1 MGMLDRTAAL
11 MEAVEESPI
20 IPAMCKPLRSVVM
33 AVIGRNGALKDANR
47 GFVELLPASTP
58 AVQLLDIRYLFVHPR
73 FDQIAAR
80 RADHTGGVVLEGVMN
95 IGDFR
100 TRVASLNVTIFE
112 CGDDLFIVGEHDIGL
127 LQELNAELLNMN
139 KQLAE
144 KQRELARVSRQLRH
158 HRTQSEGALQDR
170 DALLNLLSVD
180 DAGKIKRRI

>member
-11 MEAVEESPI
+11 SEAVEDSPI
-20 IPAMCKPLRSVVM
+20 PAICKPLRSVVM
-33 AVIGRNGALKDANR
+33 AVVSRNGALKDANR
-47 GFVELLPASTP
+47 GFVELLPPSTP
-58 AVQLLDIRYLFVHPR
+58 AAQLLDIRYLFVHPR

-80 RADHTGGVVLEGVMN
+80 RADRAGGVILDGVMN

-100 TRVASLNVTIFE
+100 TRVASLSMTILE
-112 CGDDLFIVGEHDIGL
+112 SGDDLFMVGEHDIGV
-127 LQELNAELLNMN
+127 LQELNAELLNLN
-139 KQLAE
+139 EQLAE

-180 DAGKIKRRI
+180 DSVKIKRRI

>member
-1 MGMLDRTAAL
+1 MGMLDRTPAL
-11 MEAVEESPI
+11 SEVVGESPI
-20 IPAMCKPLRSVVM
+20 PSICKPLRSVVM
-33 AVIGRNGALKDANR
+33 ALVSRSGALKDANR

-58 AVQLLDIRYLFVHPR
+58 AAQLLDIRYLFVHPR

-80 RADHTGGVVLEGVMN
+80 RADRAGGVIIDGVMN

-112 CGDDLFIVGEHDIGL
+112 SGDDLFLVGEHDIGL
-127 LQELNAELLNMN
+127 LQELNTELLNLN
-139 KQLAE
+139 EQLAE

-180 DAGKIKRRI
+180 ESGKIKRRI